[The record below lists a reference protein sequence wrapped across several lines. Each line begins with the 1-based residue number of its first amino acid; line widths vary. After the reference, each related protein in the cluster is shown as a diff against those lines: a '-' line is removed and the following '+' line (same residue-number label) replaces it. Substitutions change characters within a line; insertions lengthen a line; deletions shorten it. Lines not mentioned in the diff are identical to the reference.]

1 MMTKKFQQL
10 NGSWDHALAERHA
23 AMARAV
29 LVQAFEDYLA
39 QHLAVAGVETLDQLP
54 ADSWFMA
61 GAAWFHELIRVTRN
75 FNAAVKGR
83 PRAGLEDEPVDAGGA
98 PERVKE
104 LAKLYRLGE
113 MPPR

>member
-1 MMTKKFQQL
+1 M
-10 NGSWDHALAERHA
+10 NGSWDHALAERYT

-29 LVQAFEDYLA
+29 LAQAIEDYLA

-54 ADSWFMA
+54 TDSWFMA
-61 GAAWFHELIRVTRN
+61 GAAWFQELTRVTRN
-75 FNAAVKGR
+75 FHAAVKGR
-83 PRAGLEDEPVDAGGA
+83 PRGGLEEDEPDADGA
-98 PERVKE
+98 IERVKE

>member
-1 MMTKKFQQL
+1 MMTKKFEQL
-10 NGSWDHALAERHA
+10 NVSWDHALAERHT
-23 AMARAV
+23 AMAQAV
-29 LVQAFEDYLA
+29 LAQAFEDYLA

-54 ADSWFMA
+54 TDSVVMA
-61 GAAWFHELIRVTRN
+61 GAAWCQELTRVTRN

-83 PRAGLEDEPVDAGGA
+83 PRGGLEDEPDAEGA
-98 PERVKE
+98 IQRVKE

>member
-1 MMTKKFQQL
+1 MTKKFQQMA
-10 NGSWDHALAERHA
+10 GTWDHALAERHA
-23 AMARAV
+23 ALARAA
-29 LVQAFEDYLA
+29 LVRALEDYLA

-98 PERVKE
+98 LERVKE